1 VEVFTDILWQSWLV
15 LGQMAPY
22 LLLGFLVAGVLSVC
36 ISAAWIE
43 RHLGGRGLYPVG
55 AASLIGVPLPLCSCG
70 VIPVTASI
78 RRHGASPAATTSFLI
93 STPQTGVDSIAITY
107 GLLGPVFAVLRPVI
121 ALVTGVVG
129 GAAVLLLDR
138 RETAPAAY
146 GAPRGDDMAPPF
158 EVAPA
163 AEQCCTDCSTPA
175 SNGGDVGRSATPSNG
190 SGHVVVRVLRYGFVT
205 LPRDIGTTLL
215 IGVAIAGLL
224 GALIEPGSLDLA
236 PGIGSILLMMAA
248 AIPLY
253 VCATASVPIAVGLI
267 HVGVSPG
274 AALAFLI
281 AGPATNAAT
290 VTTLW
295 RLVGRKVTLIYLG
308 IVGMS
313 AVVGGLLLDAL
324 LPAAWVPPAAG
335 EHVGHEMG
343 GLAGHLWAVALLAVL
358 LLCYIRFPGTRRRRE
373 PETGPEKGRTID
385 GPPREVRMKIA
396 GMSCSHCADAVRRAL
411 SERPGVRQAE
421 VDLDAGRALVVAENG
436 FDPEGCIAAVEQLG
450 YGAEVVAGQ

>member
-1 VEVFTDILWQSWLV
+1 MESLTDILWQSWLV

-55 AASLIGVPLPLCSCG
+55 AASLFGVPLPLCSCG

-78 RRHGASPAATTSFLI
+78 RRHGASSAATTSFLI
-93 STPQTGVDSIAITY
+93 STPQTGVDSVAITY
-107 GLLGPVFAVLRPVI
+107 GMLGPVFAVLRPVI

-129 GAAVLLLDR
+129 GAAVLLLGR
-138 RETAPAAY
+138 REPAPTAEGSVEDAAEGLASPFEAAPAA
-146 GAPRGDDMAPPF
+146 D
-158 EVAPA
+158 E
-163 AEQCCTDCSTPA
+163 CCTDCSKPTT
-175 SNGGDVGRSATPSNG
+175 NGGGPAGG
-190 SGHVVVRVLRYGFVT
+190 SGNVVVRALRYGFVT

-224 GALIEPGSLDLA
+224 TALIEPGSLALE

-248 AIPLY
+248 AVPLY

-295 RLVGRKVTLIYLG
+295 RLVGRRVTLIYLG
-308 IVGMS
+308 VVGLS
-313 AVVGGLLLDAL
+313 AVVGGLVLDAL

-335 EHVGHEMG
+335 EHLGHETG
-343 GLAGHLWAVALLAVL
+343 GLAAHLWGVALLAVL
-358 LLCYIRFPGTRRRRE
+358 LLSYVRISGGRRRE
-373 PETGPEKGRTID
+373 PETPPETAETVD
-385 GPPREVRMKIA
+385 QSPRELRMKIT
-396 GMSCSHCADAVRRAL
+396 GMTCSHCAETVRRTL
-411 SERPGVRQAE
+411 GERPGVRRAE
-421 VDLDAGRALVVAENG
+421 VDLDAGTAVVVGENG
-436 FDPEGCIAAVEQLG
+436 FDADGCVTAVRQLG
-450 YGAEVVAGQ
+450 YGAEVVVGP

>member
-1 VEVFTDILWQSWLV
+1 VEALTDILWQSWVV

-55 AASLIGVPLPLCSCG
+55 AASLFGVPLPLCSCG

-129 GAAVLLLDR
+129 GAAVLLLGR
-138 RETAPAAY
+138 REPTPTAEGSVRPGADDVTSPLGTVPAA
-146 GAPRGDDMAPPF
+146 
-158 EVAPA
+158 
-163 AEQCCTDCSTPA
+163 AECCTDCSKPT
-175 SNGGDVGRSATPSNG
+175 STGGGTAGG
-190 SGHVVVRVLRYGFVT
+190 SGNVVIRAIRYGFVT

-224 GALIEPGSLDLA
+224 GALIEPGSLALE

-248 AIPLY
+248 AVPLY

-295 RLVGRKVTLIYLG
+295 RLVGRRVTLIYLAT
-308 IVGMS
+308 VGLS
-313 AVVGGLLLDAL
+313 AVVGGLVLDAL
-324 LPAAWVPPAAG
+324 LPATWAPPAAG
-335 EHVGHEMG
+335 EHLGHEMG
-343 GLAGHLWAVALLAVL
+343 GLAGHVWAVALLAVL
-358 LLCYIRFPGTRRRRE
+358 LLSYLRIPARRRG
-373 PETGPEKGRTID
+373 PETASETGETMD
-385 GPPREVRMKIA
+385 ETPREVRMKIS
-396 GMSCSHCADAVRRAL
+396 GMTCSHCAETVRRTL
-411 SERPGVRQAE
+411 GERPDVSRAE
-421 VDLDAGRALVVAENG
+421 VDLDAGTAVVVGENG
-436 FDPEGCIAAVEQLG
+436 VDADGCVTAVRQLG
-450 YGAEVVAGQ
+450 YGAEVVVGQ